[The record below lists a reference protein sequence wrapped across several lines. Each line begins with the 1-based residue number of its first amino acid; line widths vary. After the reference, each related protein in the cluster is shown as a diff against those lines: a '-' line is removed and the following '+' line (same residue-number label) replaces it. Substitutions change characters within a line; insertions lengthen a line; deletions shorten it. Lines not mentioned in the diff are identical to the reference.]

1 MIINFLIII
10 QEKRMNWQSCF
21 EKYKYKSLIS
31 EDKNENEKILMEM
44 FYEDGKK
51 PDELQQVYLSEKEDE
66 LFIILQMEPDMDAK
80 KLSDK
85 WDAKI
90 LAFINFGED
99 YGTDHAWIEKIKYNI
114 TQIILHR
121 EKLQNKD
128 LEKSVDISRKIFLKC
143 DENGELEENEKV
155 RLPFLYDEFETM
167 EIKLD
172 QDDELMK
179 ILPDKKTLSFL
190 YEKRKKIDGRSVKTK
205 EERLSY
211 TDEELELVKGWM
223 MSE

>member
-1 MIINFLIII
+1 
-10 QEKRMNWQSCF
+10 MNWQSCF

-128 LEKSVDISRKIFLKC
+128 LETSVDISRKIFLKC

>member
-1 MIINFLIII
+1 
-10 QEKRMNWQSCF
+10 MNWQYCF

>member
-1 MIINFLIII
+1 
-10 QEKRMNWQSCF
+10 MNWQSCF

-99 YGTDHAWIEKIKYNI
+99 YGTDHAWIEK
-114 TQIILHR
+114 T
-121 EKLQNKD
+121 LQP
-128 LEKSVDISRKIFLKC
+128 VQF
-143 DENGELEENEKV
+143 
-155 RLPFLYDEFETM
+155 RLLCPKQFCH
-167 EIKLD
+167 
-172 QDDELMK
+172 
-179 ILPDKKTLSFL
+179 LPHLGDK
-190 YEKRKKIDGRSVKTK
+190 GRHTFFKHLQPPL
-205 EERLSY
+205 R
-211 TDEELELVKGWM
+211 
-223 MSE
+223 

>member
-1 MIINFLIII
+1 
-10 QEKRMNWQSCF
+10 MNWQSCF

-85 WDAKI
+85 CDAKI

>member
-1 MIINFLIII
+1 
-10 QEKRMNWQSCF
+10 MNWQSCF

-121 EKLQNKD
+121 EKLKNKD

>member
-1 MIINFLIII
+1 
-10 QEKRMNWQSCF
+10 MNWQSCF

-211 TDEELELVKGWM
+211 TDEELERVKGWM

>member
-1 MIINFLIII
+1 
-10 QEKRMNWQSCF
+10 MNWQSCF

-223 MSE
+223 MSERILKK

>member
-1 MIINFLIII
+1 
-10 QEKRMNWQSCF
+10 MNWQSCF

-190 YEKRKKIDGRSVKTK
+190 YEKRNKIDGRSVKTK

>member
-1 MIINFLIII
+1 
-10 QEKRMNWQSCF
+10 MNWQSCF

>member
-1 MIINFLIII
+1 
-10 QEKRMNWQSCF
+10 MNWQSCF

-190 YEKRKKIDGRSVKTK
+190 YEKRKKIDERSVKTK

>member
-1 MIINFLIII
+1 
-10 QEKRMNWQSCF
+10 MNWQSCF

-51 PDELQQVYLSEKEDE
+51 PDELQQVYLSEMEDE

>member
-1 MIINFLIII
+1 
-10 QEKRMNWQSCF
+10 MNWQSCF
-21 EKYKYKSLIS
+21 EKYKYESLIS

>member
-1 MIINFLIII
+1 
-10 QEKRMNWQSCF
+10 MNWQSCF

-99 YGTDHAWIEKIKYNI
+99 YGTDHAWLEKIKYNI

>member
-1 MIINFLIII
+1 
-10 QEKRMNWQSCF
+10 MNWQSCF

-143 DENGELEENEKV
+143 DENGELEENETV

>member
-1 MIINFLIII
+1 
-10 QEKRMNWQSCF
+10 MNWQSCF

-99 YGTDHAWIEKIKYNI
+99 YGTDHAWIEKMKYNI

>member
-1 MIINFLIII
+1 
-10 QEKRMNWQSCF
+10 MNWQSCF

-66 LFIILQMEPDMDAK
+66 LFIILQMEPDMGAK

>member
-1 MIINFLIII
+1 
-10 QEKRMNWQSCF
+10 MNWQSCF

-99 YGTDHAWIEKIKYNI
+99 YGTDHAWIEKIK
-114 TQIILHR
+114 
-121 EKLQNKD
+121 
-128 LEKSVDISRKIFLKC
+128 
-143 DENGELEENEKV
+143 
-155 RLPFLYDEFETM
+155 
-167 EIKLD
+167 
-172 QDDELMK
+172 
-179 ILPDKKTLSFL
+179 
-190 YEKRKKIDGRSVKTK
+190 
-205 EERLSY
+205 
-211 TDEELELVKGWM
+211 
-223 MSE
+223 

>member
-1 MIINFLIII
+1 
-10 QEKRMNWQSCF
+10 MNWQSCF

-211 TDEELELVKGWM
+211 TDEELECNLL
-223 MSE
+223 EYLTQ

>member
-1 MIINFLIII
+1 
-10 QEKRMNWQSCF
+10 MNWQSCF

-143 DENGELEENEKV
+143 NENGELEENEKV

>member
-1 MIINFLIII
+1 
-10 QEKRMNWQSCF
+10 MNWQSCF

-85 WDAKI
+85 WYAKI

>member
-1 MIINFLIII
+1 
-10 QEKRMNWQSCF
+10 MNWQSCF

-114 TQIILHR
+114 TQIISHR

>member
-1 MIINFLIII
+1 
-10 QEKRMNWQSCF
+10 MNWQSCF

-211 TDEELELVKGWM
+211 TDEELEHVKGWM

>member
-1 MIINFLIII
+1 
-10 QEKRMNWQSCF
+10 MNWQSCF

-128 LEKSVDISRKIFLKC
+128 LEKSVDF
-143 DENGELEENEKV
+143 
-155 RLPFLYDEFETM
+155 
-167 EIKLD
+167 
-172 QDDELMK
+172 
-179 ILPDKKTLSFL
+179 
-190 YEKRKKIDGRSVKTK
+190 
-205 EERLSY
+205 
-211 TDEELELVKGWM
+211 
-223 MSE
+223 

>member
-1 MIINFLIII
+1 
-10 QEKRMNWQSCF
+10 MNWQSFF

>member
-1 MIINFLIII
+1 
-10 QEKRMNWQSCF
+10 MNWQSCF

-51 PDELQQVYLSEKEDE
+51 PDELQQVYLSEKEEE

-114 TQIILHR
+114 TQIMLHR

>member
-1 MIINFLIII
+1 VIINFLIII

>member
-1 MIINFLIII
+1 
-10 QEKRMNWQSCF
+10 MNWQSCF

-143 DENGELEENEKV
+143 DENGELEENEQV

>member
-1 MIINFLIII
+1 
-10 QEKRMNWQSCF
+10 MNWQPCF
-21 EKYKYKSLIS
+21 EKYNYKSLIS